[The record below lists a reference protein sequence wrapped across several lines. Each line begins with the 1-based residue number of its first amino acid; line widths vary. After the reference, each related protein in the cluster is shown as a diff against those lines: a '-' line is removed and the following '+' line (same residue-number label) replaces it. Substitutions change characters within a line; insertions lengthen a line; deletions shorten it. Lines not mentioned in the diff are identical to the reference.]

1 MSYTNDA
8 SGIFTNLYSVLQCP
22 YMTNQ
27 TIEESTARRV
37 VQFRSRN
44 ADAQMIEYFDKQIEL
59 LEVTDSELARR
70 AFALGLVQACK
81 ELQKEKAAEARQLLK
96 KMERAKGFEPST
108 FTLATCAAGL
118 KIIVRAG
125 SIARNVVAKVRVGGA
140 LSDSPE
146 HRGNKNA
153 ESAGAA
159 ANWGLRKRLN
169 LAVR

>member
-1 MSYTNDA
+1 MSNQAVITFRAAGKNQNRVAWAKQAGINMAEVMND
-8 SGIFTNLYSVLQCP
+8 
-22 YMTNQ
+22 
-27 TIEESTARRV
+27 
-37 VQFRSRN
+37 
-44 ADAQMIEYFDKQIEL
+44 L
-59 LEVTDSELARR
+59 LEKYGD
-70 AFALGLVQACK
+70 
-81 ELQKEKAAEARQLLK
+81 AELK
-96 KMERAKGFEPST
+96 KKADQMRKQMERAKGFEPST